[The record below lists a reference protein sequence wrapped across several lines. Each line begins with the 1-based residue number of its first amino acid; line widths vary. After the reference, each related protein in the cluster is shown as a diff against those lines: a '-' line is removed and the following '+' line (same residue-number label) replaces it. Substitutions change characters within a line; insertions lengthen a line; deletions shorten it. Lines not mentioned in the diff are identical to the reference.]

1 MACGWARAAKR
12 QTRCAAQR
20 EAAKEA
26 AAEPGAQVDNMEAGG
41 FFARFGRERNAPRPR
56 VIPPAP
62 TQAEAMDGA
71 APAPSP
77 TQAEAMD
84 VDVDSD

>member
-1 MACGWARAAKR
+1 
-12 QTRCAAQR
+12 
-20 EAAKEA
+20 
-26 AAEPGAQVDNMEAGG
+26 MEAGG

-62 TQAEAMDGA
+62 TQAEPEAMDGA
-71 APAPSP
+71 APTP
-77 TQAEAMD
+77 TQAEPEAMD